1 MNSEVFFV
9 DTHLKA
15 TAQNPCSTDLTIF
28 LIFDQ
33 IGPVI
38 GRCFTG
44 LILKY
49 FKVLRAFIPVVS
61 DAVES
66 KVVDL

>member
-1 MNSEVFFV
+1 M
-9 DTHLKA
+9 A
-15 TAQNPCSTDLTIF
+15 IAQNTCSTDLTISIF